1 MMATTGVTAGG
12 TNITPDLNSLIA
24 SGLPRLD
31 TAAVANTLFARVQGG
46 QSLDQAFNEIK
57 AQLTPVDQGN
67 VLREFDQSGAGLMLA
82 QDFTFPG
89 QFDPKKI
96 LGDILDEAVN
106 RVGDFIIGKAIDFGQ
121 KSLGWL
127 NDKTNQIQDKLAS
140 LPSDAA
146 NAVADSM
153 RGPKARTLTSGEQ
166 AQLNKIFSN
175 RSIDLSNVRIVD
187 GPGNNPAAAAAFRNG
202 NPAITIG
209 NTVYVKPGTY
219 SADFSKTAKG
229 VELLAHEFAHVEQY
243 QRLGFGSFGVK
254 YAKDLASVGG
264 DPNKA
269 YRYETR
275 NTTYNTETLEG
286 QAQMVGDYAEYKAG
300 GKNLSAAQVK
310 DVENRLRG
318 TGFFGL

>member
-1 MMATTGVTAGG
+1 MITNGVTAGG
-12 TNITPDLNSLIA
+12 ANGSFDLNGLMASRL
-24 SGLPRLD
+24 SGLDPASIATSL
-31 TAAVANTLFARVQGG
+31 LARAQGG
-46 QSLDQAFNEIK
+46 ENLGQILNEIK
-57 AQLTPVDQGN
+57 GQLSPVDQGN
-67 VLREFDQSGAGLMLA
+67 VLRELDQSGAAFTLA
-82 QDFTFPG
+82 QDFPLPG
-89 QFDPKKI
+89 QFDPKKF
-96 LGDILDEAVN
+96 LGDILKEAVN
-106 RVGDFIIGKAIDFGQ
+106 RAGDFIIGKAIDFGK
-121 KSLGWL
+121 KSLEWL
-127 NDKTNQIQDKLAS
+127 NDKANQIKDKLAS

-146 NAVADSM
+146 NALADSM

-166 AQLNKIFSN
+166 AQLGKIFSN

-187 GPGNNPAAAAAFRNG
+187 GAGNNPAAAAAFRNG

-229 VELLAHEFAHVEQY
+229 VELLAHEFAHVDQY
-243 QRLGFGSFGVK
+243 QDLGFGSFGVK

-275 NTTYNTETLEG
+275 NTTFKTETLEG

-300 GKNLSAAQVK
+300 GKNLSPAQVK

>member
-1 MMATTGVTAGG
+1 MAVNGVTTGGA
-12 TNITPDLNSLIA
+12 NASLDLNGILASRL
-24 SGLPRLD
+24 SGLDPISI
-31 TAAVANTLFARVQGG
+31 ANGLLTRVQGG
-46 QSLDQAFNEIK
+46 ENLGQMLGELK
-57 AQLTPVDQGN
+57 GQLSPVDQGN
-67 VLREFDQSGAGLMLA
+67 VLRALDQSGAAFKLA
-82 QDFTFPG
+82 QDFPLPG

-96 LGDILDEAVN
+96 LGDILNEAVN
-106 RVGDFIIGKAIDFGQ
+106 RAGDYIIGKAIDFGN
-121 KSLGWL
+121 KGLDWL
-127 NDKTNQIQDKLAS
+127 NDKANQIKEKLAS

-146 NAVADSM
+146 NGVADSM
-153 RGPKARTLTSGEQ
+153 RGPKARTLTSGEE
-166 AQLNKIFSN
+166 AQLGKIFSN

-219 SADFSKTAKG
+219 SADFSKSAKG
-229 VELLAHEFAHVEQY
+229 IELLAHEFAHVDQY
-243 QRLGFGSFGVK
+243 QVLGFGSFGVK

-275 NTTYNTETLEG
+275 NTTFKTETLEG

-300 GKNLSAAQVK
+300 GKNLSAAQIK
-310 DVENRLRG
+310 DVENRLKG

>member
-1 MMATTGVTAGG
+1 MMINSVAAGG
-12 TNITPDLNSLIA
+12 ANASLDLNTIMASKLTGLDPASIA
-24 SGLPRLD
+24 NGLL
-31 TAAVANTLFARVQGG
+31 ARVQGG
-46 QSLDQAFNEIK
+46 ESLGQMLGELK
-57 AQLTPVDQGN
+57 GQLSPVDQGN
-67 VLREFDQSGAGLMLA
+67 VLRALDQSGATGLTLA
-82 QDFTFPG
+82 QDFPLPG

-96 LGDILDEAVN
+96 LSDILNEAVN
-106 RVGDFIIGKAIDFGQ
+106 RVGDFIIGKAIDFGN
-121 KSLGWL
+121 KGLDWL
-127 NDKTNQIQDKLAS
+127 NDKANQIKDKLAS

-187 GPGNNPAAAAAFRNG
+187 GAGNNPAAAAAFRNG

-219 SADFSKTAKG
+219 AADFSKTPKG
-229 VELLAHEFAHVEQY
+229 IELLAHEFTHVEQY

-275 NTTYNTETLEG
+275 NTTFKTETLEG
-286 QAQMVGDYAEYKAG
+286 QAQMVGNYAEYKAG
-300 GKNLSAAQVK
+300 GKNLTAAQVK
-310 DVENRLRG
+310 DVENRLKG

>member
-1 MMATTGVTAGG
+1 MITNGVTTGGASSAF
-12 TNITPDLNSLIA
+12 DLNGLMASRL
-24 SGLPRLD
+24 SGLDPTSIATSL
-31 TAAVANTLFARVQGG
+31 LARAQGG
-46 QSLDQAFNEIK
+46 ENLGQMLNEIK
-57 AQLTPVDQGN
+57 GQLSPVDQGN
-67 VLREFDQSGAGLMLA
+67 VLRELDQSGAAFTLA
-82 QDFTFPG
+82 QDFPLPG
-89 QFDPKKI
+89 QFDPKKF
-96 LGDILDEAVN
+96 LGDILKEAVN
-106 RVGDFIIGKAIDFGQ
+106 RAGDFIIGKAIDFGK
-121 KSLGWL
+121 KSLEWL
-127 NDKTNQIQDKLAS
+127 NDKANQIKDKLAS

-146 NAVADSM
+146 NALADSM

-229 VELLAHEFAHVEQY
+229 VELLAHEFAHVDQY
-243 QRLGFGSFGVK
+243 QDLGFGSFGAK
-254 YAKDLASVGG
+254 YARDLASVGG

-275 NTTYNTETLEG
+275 NTTFKTETLEG

-300 GKNLSAAQVK
+300 GKNLTAAQVK
-310 DVENRLRG
+310 DVENRLKG

>member
-1 MMATTGVTAGG
+1 MAINGVTAGG
-12 TNITPDLNSLIA
+12 TNASLDLSGIMASRLTGLDPASIANSL
-24 SGLPRLD
+24 L
-31 TAAVANTLFARVQGG
+31 TRVQGG
-46 QSLDQAFNEIK
+46 ENLGQMLGELKS
-57 AQLTPVDQGN
+57 QLSPVDQGN
-67 VLREFDQSGAGLMLA
+67 VLRALDQGGATFTLA
-82 QDFTFPG
+82 QDFPLPG

-96 LGDILDEAVN
+96 LGDILNEAVN
-106 RVGDFIIGKAIDFGQ
+106 RAGDYIIGKAIDFGN
-121 KSLGWL
+121 KGLDWL
-127 NDKTNQIQDKLAS
+127 NDKANQIKDKLAS

-146 NAVADSM
+146 NSVADSM
-153 RGPKARTLTSGEQ
+153 RGPKARTLTSGEE

-187 GPGNNPAAAAAFRNG
+187 GAGNNPAAAAAFRNG

-219 SADFSKTAKG
+219 SADFSKSAKG
-229 VELLAHEFAHVEQY
+229 IELLAHEFAHVDQY
-243 QRLGFGSFGVK
+243 QDLGFGSFGVK

-275 NTTYNTETLEG
+275 NTTFKTETLEG

-300 GKNLSAAQVK
+300 GNNLSAAQVK
-310 DVENRLRG
+310 DVENRLKG